1 LAQVVDGAPAIRKGC
16 KTGYQPLENYGIIG
30 DLHTVALVGM
40 DGSIDYMC
48 FPNFDSPTVFGAL
61 LDDDKGGRFKI
72 APEAEGVRL
81 KQLYI
86 PDTNVLLTR
95 FLSQDGVGEI
105 TDYMPVEEMRH
116 THILVRRVKVI
127 KGPMTFHL
135 RCAPRFD
142 YARAEHDIKQ
152 DGDDVIFT
160 PRGNGGESLRL
171 RSEVP
176 LAIDGD
182 DVVAEFTLE
191 SSKAV
196 NFILETDEANELSPT
211 AEETFVRRSH
221 AHTVNYWRN
230 FINRNSYN
238 GRWSDMVSRSAL
250 ALKLL
255 TSARYG
261 SIAAAGTFGL
271 PEEIGGER
279 NWDYRFSWIR
289 DASFS
294 IASLIKLG
302 LRDEAEA
309 FVRWIQKRFDEAEE
323 RGELQIMY
331 GIDGRKDLKEEILEH
346 FSGYRDS
353 APVRI
358 GNGAFDQLQ
367 LDIYGE
373 LLYVMDLY
381 DEQVSHISYD
391 MWKHLEASTDWV
403 CRHWGEVDEG
413 IWEVR
418 GGRRE
423 FLYSRLTDW
432 VAMDRALRIA
442 RRRSLPAPIA
452 RWIDV
457 RDEIHK
463 EIYEGFWSEEK
474 QAFVQYKGS
483 NTLDAS
489 ALIMPLVGFIAP
501 RDPRWLSTLNAIE
514 EELVDDSLV
523 YRYLPEAAAED
534 GLEGAEGTFCMC
546 SFWFIECLARA
557 GQVDKARLYFEKMHG
572 YANHLGLYAEEMD
585 RTGRFLG
592 NYPQAFTHLA
602 VINTALYLNEALE
615 RKGRI

>member
-1 LAQVVDGAPAIRKGC
+1 
-16 KTGYQPLENYGIIG
+16 
-30 DLHTVALVGM
+30 M

-48 FPNFDSPTVFGAL
+48 FPDFDSPTVFAAL
-61 LDDDKGGRFKI
+61 LDDDKGGRFQISPKQDG
-72 APEAEGVRL
+72 ARL

-95 FLSQDGVGEI
+95 FLSQEGVGEI

-116 THILVRRVKVI
+116 THILVRRVKAVR
-127 KGPMTFHL
+127 GPMEFKL
-135 RCAPRFD
+135 ICAPRFD
-142 YARAEHDIKQ
+142 YGRASHTAKL
-152 DGDDVIFT
+152 DGDDVLFV
-160 PRGNGGESLRL
+160 PDGDAGKPLRL
-171 RSEVP
+171 RTEIP
-176 LAIDGD
+176 TTIEGN
-182 DVVAEFTLE
+182 DVVASFTLNSNE
-191 SSKAV
+191 AV
-196 NFILETDEANELSPT
+196 NFILETEEAELQSPT
-211 AEETFVRRSH
+211 GEETFVLRSIQ
-221 AHTVNYWRN
+221 HTVDYWRN
-230 FINRNSYN
+230 WVNDNAYE
-238 GRWSDMVSRSAL
+238 GRWQDMVSRSAL

-279 NWDYRFSWIR
+279 NWDYRFTWIR

-294 IASLIKLG
+294 IASLIQLG
-302 LRDEAEA
+302 LGYEARE
-309 FVRWIQKRFDEAEE
+309 FVGWVQKRFDEAEE

-331 GIDGRKDLKEEILEH
+331 GIDGRKDLKEEILDH

-381 DEQVSHISYD
+381 DQKVEHISYD
-391 MWKHLEASTDWV
+391 MWRHLEASADWV
-403 CRHWGEVDEG
+403 CRHWGEDDEG

-432 VAMDRALRIA
+432 VAMDRAIRIA
-442 RRRSLPAPIA
+442 QRRSLPAPMS
-452 RWIDV
+452 RWTDV
-457 RDEIHK
+457 RDEIHN
-463 EIYEGFWSEEK
+463 EIYEGFWNEEK
-474 QAFVQYKGS
+474 RAFVQYKGS
-483 NTLDAS
+483 KTLDAS

-501 RDPRWLSTLNAIE
+501 RDPRWLSTLEGIE
-514 EELVDDSLV
+514 NELVDDSLV

-546 SFWFIECLARA
+546 SFWYIECLARA
-557 GQVDKARLYFEKMHG
+557 GQLDKARLFFEKMHG

-602 VINTALYLNEALE
+602 VINTALFLNDALE
-615 RKGRI
+615 QKGRH

>member
-1 LAQVVDGAPAIRKGC
+1 
-16 KTGYQPLENYGIIG
+16 
-30 DLHTVALVGM
+30 M

-48 FPNFDSPTVFGAL
+48 FPDFDSPTIFGAL
-61 LDDDKGGRFKI
+61 LDDEKGGRYKI
-72 APEAEGVRL
+72 APQKEGARL

-95 FLSQDGVGEI
+95 FLSQEGVGEV
-105 TDYMPVEEMRH
+105 TDFMPVEEMRH
-116 THILVRRVKVI
+116 THILIRRVKAVR
-127 KGPMTFHL
+127 GPMEFHL
-135 RCAPRFD
+135 HCSPRFD
-142 YARAEHDIKQ
+142 YARGTHRIEPE
-152 DGDDVIFT
+152 GDDVLFI
-160 PRGNGGESLRL
+160 PQEGESLRL
-171 RSEVP
+171 RSQVP
-176 LAIDGD
+176 LTIEGD
-182 DVVAEFTLE
+182 DVVANFTLKSNE
-191 SSKAV
+191 AV
-196 NFILETDEANELSPT
+196 NFILETEEAGSQSPT

-221 AHTVNYWRN
+221 AHTVHYWRN
-230 FINRNSYN
+230 FVNDNSYE
-238 GRWSDMVSRSAL
+238 GRWQDMVSRSAL

-255 TSARYG
+255 TSAEYG

-279 NWDYRFSWIR
+279 NWDYRFTWIR

-302 LRDEAEA
+302 LRREAEA
-309 FVRWIQKRFDEAEE
+309 FVGWVQQRFDEAEE

-346 FSGYRDS
+346 FSGYRGS

-381 DEQVSHISYD
+381 DQHIEHISYD
-391 MWKHLEASTDWV
+391 MWRHLEAATDWV
-403 CRHWGEVDEG
+403 CRHWGEDDEG

-432 VAMDRALRIA
+432 VAMDRAIRIA
-442 RRRSLPAPIA
+442 QRRSLPAPMS

-457 RDEIHK
+457 RDEIHN
-463 EIYEGFWSEEK
+463 EIYEGFWADEK
-474 QAFVQYKGS
+474 KAFVQYKGS
-483 NTLDAS
+483 KTLDAS
-489 ALIMPLVGFIAP
+489 ALIMPLVDFIAP
-501 RDPRWLSTLNAIE
+501 RDPRWLSTLKAIE
-514 EELVDDSLV
+514 NELVDDSLV
-523 YRYLPEAAAED
+523 YRYLPEAAAQD

-557 GQVDKARLYFEKMHG
+557 GETDKARLYFEKMHG

-592 NYPQAFTHLA
+592 NFPQAFTHLA

-615 RKGRI
+615 QRGRR

>member
-1 LAQVVDGAPAIRKGC
+1 
-16 KTGYQPLENYGIIG
+16 
-30 DLHTVALVGM
+30 M
-40 DGSIDYMC
+40 DGSVDYMC
-48 FPNFDSPTVFGAL
+48 FPDFDSPTVFGAL
-61 LDDDKGGRFKI
+61 LDDEKGGRFKI
-72 APEAEGVRL
+72 SPRRDDTRL

-95 FLSQDGVGEI
+95 FLSQEGVGEI
-105 TDYMPVEEMRH
+105 TDFMPVEEMRH
-116 THILVRRVKVI
+116 THILVRRVKAVR
-127 KGPMTFHL
+127 GPMEFQL
-135 RCAPRFD
+135 LCAPRFD
-142 YARAEHDIKQ
+142 YARAGHRIEPE
-152 DGDDVIFT
+152 GDDVLFV
-160 PRGNGGESLRL
+160 PNGDAGKPLRL
-171 RSEVP
+171 RSEIP
-176 LAIDGD
+176 LTIQGD
-182 DVVAEFTLE
+182 DVVATFTLNSNE
-191 SSKAV
+191 AV
-196 NFILETDEANELSPT
+196 NFILETEEAGGESPT

-221 AHTVNYWRN
+221 AHTVRYWRDW
-230 FINRNSYN
+230 INKNSYD
-238 GRWSDMVSRSAL
+238 GRWQDMVSRSAL

-255 TSARYG
+255 SSATYG

-279 NWDYRFSWIR
+279 NWDYRFTWIR

-294 IASLIKLG
+294 IASLINLG
-302 LRDEAEA
+302 LRHEAEA
-309 FVRWIQKRFDEAEE
+309 YVDWVQKRFDEAEE

-331 GIDGRKDLKEEILEH
+331 GIDGRKDLKEEILDH
-346 FSGYRDS
+346 FSGYRGS

-381 DEQVSHISYD
+381 DQHVEHISYD
-391 MWKHLEASTDWV
+391 MWRHLEASTDWV
-403 CRHWGEVDEG
+403 CRHWGEDDEG

-432 VAMDRALRIA
+432 VALDRAIRIA
-442 RRRSLPAPIA
+442 QRRSLPAPMM
-452 RWIDV
+452 RWVDV
-457 RDEIHK
+457 RDEIHR
-463 EIYEGFWSEEK
+463 EIYEGFWSKEK
-474 QAFVQYKGS
+474 EAFVQYKGS

-501 RDPRWLSTLNAIE
+501 RDPRWLSTLRGIE
-514 EELVDDSLV
+514 KELVDDSLV

-546 SFWFIECLARA
+546 SFWYIECLARA
-557 GQVDKARLYFEKMHG
+557 GEIDKARLYFEKMHG

-602 VINTALYLNEALE
+602 LINTALHLNDALE
-615 RKGRI
+615 QRRRL

>member
-1 LAQVVDGAPAIRKGC
+1 
-16 KTGYQPLENYGIIG
+16 
-30 DLHTVALVGM
+30 M

-48 FPNFDSPTVFGAL
+48 FPNFDSPTVFAAL
-61 LDDDKGGRFKI
+61 LDDEKGGRFKI
-72 APEAEGVRL
+72 SPAKDGARL

-95 FLSQDGVGEI
+95 FLSQEGVGEI
-105 TDYMPVEEMRH
+105 TDFMPVEEMRH
-116 THILVRRVKVI
+116 THILVRRVKVVR
-127 KGPMTFHL
+127 GPLEFKVS
-135 RCAPRFD
+135 CAPRFN
-142 YARAEHDIKQ
+142 YGRGTHHVEQ
-152 DGDDVIFT
+152 EGDDVLFV
-160 PRGNGGESLRL
+160 PEGDAGRPLRL

-176 LAIDGD
+176 LRIDGG
-182 DVVAEFTLE
+182 DVFADFTLNSNE
-191 SSKAV
+191 AI
-196 NFILETDEANELSPT
+196 NFILETEESHLQSPT

-221 AHTVNYWRN
+221 AHTVSYWRKWVN
-230 FINRNSYN
+230 DNSYQ
-238 GRWSDMVSRSAL
+238 GRWQDMVSRSAL

-255 TSARYG
+255 TSAKYG

-279 NWDYRFSWIR
+279 NWDYRFTWIR

-294 IASLIKLG
+294 IASLIQLG
-302 LRDEAEA
+302 LRQEAQDY
-309 FVRWIQKRFDEAEE
+309 VGWVQKRFDEAEE

-331 GIDGRKDLKEEILEH
+331 GIDGRKDLKEEILDH
-346 FSGYRDS
+346 FSGYRGS

-373 LLYVMDLY
+373 LMYVMDLY
-381 DEQVSHISYD
+381 DEQVEHVSYD
-391 MWKHLEASTDWV
+391 MWRHLEASTDWV
-403 CRHWGEVDEG
+403 CRHWGEDDEG

-432 VAMDRALRIA
+432 VALDRAIRIA
-442 RRRSLPAPIA
+442 QRRSLPAPMS
-452 RWIDV
+452 RWVDV
-457 RDEIHK
+457 RDEIHR
-463 EIYEGFWSEEK
+463 EIYQGFWNDEK

-483 NTLDAS
+483 KTLDAS
-489 ALIMPLVGFIAP
+489 ALIMPLLGFIAP
-501 RDPRWLSTLNAIE
+501 RDPRWLSTLKAIE
-514 EELVDDSLV
+514 NELVDDSLV

-557 GQVDKARLYFEKMHG
+557 GEIDKARLYFEKMHG

-592 NYPQAFTHLA
+592 NFPQAFTHLA
-602 VINTALYLNEALE
+602 VINTAVYLNEALE
-615 RKGRI
+615 QRGKH

>member
-1 LAQVVDGAPAIRKGC
+1 
-16 KTGYQPLENYGIIG
+16 
-30 DLHTVALVGM
+30 M
-40 DGSIDYMC
+40 DGSVDYMC
-48 FPNFDSPTVFGAL
+48 FPDFDSPTVFAAL
-61 LDDDKGGRFKI
+61 LDDEKGGRFKI
-72 APEAEGVRL
+72 APKKEGARL

-95 FLSQDGVGEI
+95 FLSQEGVGEV
-105 TDYMPVEEMRH
+105 TDFMPVEEMRH
-116 THILVRRVKVI
+116 THILIRRVKAVR
-127 KGPMTFHL
+127 GPIEFRL

-142 YARAEHDIKQ
+142 YARASHTIEPE
-152 DGDDVIFT
+152 GDDVLFI
-160 PRGNGGESLRL
+160 PQGDAGRPLRL
-171 RSEVP
+171 RSQVP
-176 LAIDGD
+176 LTIDGN
-182 DVVAEFTLE
+182 DVVADFTLQSNE
-191 SSKAV
+191 AV
-196 NFILETDEANELSPT
+196 NFILETEEAGAQSPT

-221 AHTVNYWRN
+221 AHTVRYWRN
-230 FINRNSYN
+230 WVNNNSYE
-238 GRWSDMVSRSAL
+238 GRWQDMVSRSAL

-255 TSARYG
+255 TSAEYG

-279 NWDYRFSWIR
+279 NWDYRFTWIR

-302 LRDEAEA
+302 LRKEAEE
-309 FVRWIQKRFDEAEE
+309 FVNWVQRRFDEAEE

-331 GIDGRKDLKEEILEH
+331 GIDGRKDLKEEILDH
-346 FSGYRDS
+346 LSGYRGS

-381 DEQVSHISYD
+381 DEHVEHISYD
-391 MWKHLEASTDWV
+391 MWRHLEAATDWV
-403 CRHWGEVDEG
+403 CRHWGEDDEG

-432 VAMDRALRIA
+432 VAMDRAIRIA
-442 RRRSLPAPIA
+442 QRRSLPAPMS

-457 RDEIHK
+457 RDEIHN
-463 EIYEGFWSEEK
+463 EIYEGFWADDKE
-474 QAFVQYKGS
+474 AFVQYKGS
-483 NTLDAS
+483 KTLDAA

-514 EELVDDSLV
+514 AELVDDSLV

-557 GQVDKARLYFEKMHG
+557 GQTDKARLYFEKMHG

-602 VINTALYLNEALE
+602 VINTALFLNEALE
-615 RKGRI
+615 RRGRR

>member
-1 LAQVVDGAPAIRKGC
+1 
-16 KTGYQPLENYGIIG
+16 
-30 DLHTVALVGM
+30 M

-48 FPNFDSPTVFGAL
+48 FPDFDSPTIFGAL
-61 LDDDKGGRFKI
+61 LDDEKGGRYKI
-72 APEAEGVRL
+72 APQKEGARL

-95 FLSQDGVGEI
+95 FLSQEGVGEV
-105 TDYMPVEEMRH
+105 TDFMPVEEMRH
-116 THILVRRVKVI
+116 THILIRRVKAVR
-127 KGPMTFHL
+127 GPMEFHL
-135 RCAPRFD
+135 HCSPRFD
-142 YARAEHDIKQ
+142 YARGTHRIEPE
-152 DGDDVIFT
+152 GDDVLFI
-160 PRGNGGESLRL
+160 PQEGESLRL
-171 RSEVP
+171 RSQVP
-176 LAIDGD
+176 LTIEGD
-182 DVVAEFTLE
+182 DVVANFTLKSNE
-191 SSKAV
+191 AV
-196 NFILETDEANELSPT
+196 NFILETEEAGSQSPT

-221 AHTVNYWRN
+221 AHTVHYWRN
-230 FINRNSYN
+230 FVNDNSYE
-238 GRWSDMVSRSAL
+238 GRWQDMVSRSAL

-255 TSARYG
+255 TSAEYG

-279 NWDYRFSWIR
+279 NWDYRFTWIR

-302 LRDEAEA
+302 LRREAEA
-309 FVRWIQKRFDEAEE
+309 FVGWVQQRFDEAEE

-346 FSGYRDS
+346 FSGYRGS

-381 DEQVSHISYD
+381 DQHIEHISYD
-391 MWKHLEASTDWV
+391 MWRHLEAATDWV
-403 CRHWGEVDEG
+403 CRHWGEDDEG

-432 VAMDRALRIA
+432 VAMDRAIRIA
-442 RRRSLPAPIA
+442 QRRSLPAPMS

-457 RDEIHK
+457 RDEIHN
-463 EIYEGFWSEEK
+463 EIYEGFWADEK
-474 QAFVQYKGS
+474 KAFVQYKGS
-483 NTLDAS
+483 KTLDAS

-501 RDPRWLSTLNAIE
+501 RDPRWLSTLKAIE
-514 EELVDDSLV
+514 NELVDDSLV
-523 YRYLPEAAAED
+523 YRYLPEAAAQD

-557 GQVDKARLYFEKMHG
+557 GETDKARLYFEKMHG

-592 NYPQAFTHLA
+592 NFPQAFTHLA

-615 RKGRI
+615 QRGRR

>member
-1 LAQVVDGAPAIRKGC
+1 MKVRGRPGGS

-30 DLHTVALVGM
+30 DLHTVALVGL

-48 FPNFDSPTVFGAL
+48 FPDFDSPTIFGAL
-61 LDDDKGGRFKI
+61 LDDEKGGRFKI
-72 APEAEGVRL
+72 HPQKECPRQ

-95 FLSQDGVGEI
+95 FLSQEGVGEI
-105 TDYMPVEEMRH
+105 TDFMPVEEMRH
-116 THILVRRVKVI
+116 THILIRRVKVVR
-127 KGPMTFHL
+127 GPMEFTL
-135 RCAPRFD
+135 LCAPRFD
-142 YARAEHDIKQ
+142 YARGKHHIEME
-152 DGDDVIFT
+152 GDDVLFV
-160 PRGNGGESLRL
+160 PEGDAGRPLRL
-171 RSEVP
+171 RSQVP
-176 LAIDGD
+176 LTIEGD
-182 DVVAEFTLE
+182 DVVANFTLNSNE
-191 SSKAV
+191 AV
-196 NFILETDEANELSPT
+196 NFILETEEAGAQSPT
-211 AEETFVRRSH
+211 AEENFVRRSH
-221 AHTVNYWRN
+221 AHTVSYWREWVSK
-230 FINRNSYN
+230 NSYE
-238 GRWSDMVSRSAL
+238 GRWQDMVSRSAL

-261 SIAAAGTFGL
+261 SIAAAATFGL

-279 NWDYRFSWIR
+279 NWDYRFTWIR

-294 IASLIKLG
+294 IASLIRLG
-302 LRDEAEA
+302 LRDEAEG
-309 FVRWIQKRFDEAEE
+309 FVEWVKKRFDEAENH
-323 RGELQIMY
+323 GELQIMY

-346 FSGYRDS
+346 FTGYRDS
-353 APVRI
+353 SPVRI

-381 DEQVSHISYD
+381 DEHVQHVSYD
-391 MWKHLEASTDWV
+391 MWRHLEAATDWV
-403 CRHWGEVDEG
+403 CRHWGEDDEG

-432 VAMDRALRIA
+432 VAMDRAIRIA
-442 RRRSLPAPIA
+442 QRRSLPAPMN
-452 RWIDV
+452 RWVDV
-457 RDEIHK
+457 RDEIHR
-463 EIYEGFWSEEK
+463 EIYQGFWDEERR
-474 QAFVQYKGS
+474 AFVQYKGAKV
-483 NTLDAS
+483 LDAS

-501 RDPRWLSTLNAIE
+501 RDPRWLSTLKAIE
-514 EELVDDSLV
+514 GELVDDSLV

-557 GQVDKARLYFEKMHG
+557 GEVDKARLYFEKMHG

-592 NYPQAFTHLA
+592 NFPQAFTHLA
-602 VINTALYLNEALE
+602 LINTAVYLNEALE
-615 RKGRI
+615 KRRRL